1 MSFIVAYCMD
11 ICIVFDLWNMHYQH
25 TKVIDLL
32 CFHKASL
39 EKQILVDV
47 IDQYY
52 VSRAYMCHIVYT

>member
-11 ICIVFDLWNMHYQH
+11 ICIVFDLWYMHYQH
-25 TKVIDLL
+25 TKVIYLL